1 MNKTI
6 VIGVGGTGLDAIRSL
21 RKLIVENYGSLE
33 AETVRNL
40 GILYLDTDPSEIVI
54 NKDNKAKWEVLG
66 KSIALS
72 PAEYKI
78 MSAPDIASVVKDI
91 DSYPHIKEWLPLDDL
106 DSINKSAKDTPGA
119 SQIRPLGR
127 FIFAMS
133 MGEIEAAFKAVLN
146 KVPQAAGGGDTHVYI
161 INSLSGGTGGG
172 MFLDLAYMI
181 QEWTAGNCKTFGF
194 LVFPELTTSR
204 GIRYTVNA
212 YASLLE
218 LNYFSNSNSVVKS
231 AGREKIIEFKSPGKS
246 SGFKSSP
253 FDCCYIVGPR
263 NNAGVE
269 LDLSALPGM
278 IAHRIFLNFDSS
290 FSAASDR
297 LLNNGKM
304 ERANILPDP
313 YNGNLHSRNFYTFGL
328 SSIQYPIDQFIE
340 VFSFKLAKTLI
351 DEWQRPKD
359 FPGDINARVQ
369 GNLPLLKLTDE
380 YLLGDKD
387 FFGSKHFD
395 NFEVEVEGIVNNLRQ
410 THPQKNIAPYL
421 AKQLEIRENE
431 FRGVGTAKFYQ
442 NKRDDLNGA
451 LREAQ
456 KLVKQKIS
464 ADLINPEFGYDFCEK
479 SLDEMIRMFKE
490 KHKVFVD
497 RFNSF
502 PAKEKNS
509 RGALAGFLNELT
521 KNEDKLLFK
530 DKALKDSMGKI
541 ADSMKVN
548 LSAKVGLRA
557 YELGIAFV
565 SKLIEDLETQ
575 KENLKSWRDALEKIK
590 NEIEVEINKRL
601 TTIEKKIEN
610 VKEFNGSLLFSESK
624 IDEGYRGLDIKS
636 ALSYIESEMLKGLE
650 GGVLDLPYTNCD
662 VDALYKIAL
671 MWLQEISVFRISD
684 TNVTDKL
691 IEDYPDETQR
701 RDLIRQN
708 FNKCYPFL
716 TVDQAEVAKG
726 FGEDR
731 YSITSGTTNTRLV
744 GILNPDKEKS
754 TAATKVVEDVRKA
767 TADVTIEAISD
778 RHQILFLQ
786 EYTAF
791 PLRIIR
797 DLKTLKEQYD
807 QYFKNS
813 KPLPLHIAKSY
824 DPPLMDLFLTTAEHM
839 RDIQKAEA
847 NFLLGRAVG
856 KLKLE
861 ENVMQGKQEVRYR
874 FIELGTEKFVVFGNS
889 WESAFDNFLKD
900 DSDMKKMREKLDK
913 DLNVFVKDYQT
924 KVKRDELW
932 FTIDDMMRGIRDG
945 LDYHEDNPLYKKY
958 NEVRSRVVKNLDL
971 YDEGNPP
978 NEKSRRK
985 HAGGETRATI
995 TTVSGDGA
1003 KPTISDE
1010 GKFIQMVRTTMR
1022 NSKDGSLSPVMQNML
1037 KTNQKKYGVTDAK
1050 AEQIIEE
1057 IRNELFGS
1065 QSVKEYKELFEAF
1078 YEDGEINE
1086 DERAVLIER
1095 QIELELSD
1103 EQVKTIES
1111 DIMTRRSS

>member
-6 VIGVGGTGLDAIRSL
+6 VIGLGGTGLDAIRSL
-21 RKLIVENYGSLE
+21 RKLIIENYGSLE
-33 AETVRNL
+33 AEAVRNL
-40 GILYLDTDPSEIVI
+40 GILYLDTDPSEIVV
-54 NKDNKAKWEVLG
+54 NKDNKGKWEVLG

-72 PAEYKI
+72 PSEYKI
-78 MSAPDIASVVKDI
+78 MSAPDIAGVIKDI
-91 DSYPHIKEWLPLDDL
+91 DSYPHIKEWLPLADL

-127 FIFAMS
+127 FIFTMS
-133 MGEIEAAFKAVLN
+133 LGEIEAAFKGVLN

-161 INSLSGGTGGG
+161 ISSLSGGTGGG

-181 QEWTAGNCKTFGF
+181 KEWTAGNCKTFGF

-212 YASLLE
+212 YAALLE
-218 LNYFSNSNSVVKS
+218 LNYFSNSNSVVNV
-231 AGREKIIEFKSPGKS
+231 AGQEKVLEFKSPGKS
-246 SGFKSSP
+246 SGFRSAP

-278 IAHRIFLNFDSS
+278 IAHRVFLNFDSS
-290 FSAASDR
+290 FSAAADR

-304 ERANILPDP
+304 ERTMILTDT

-328 SSIQYPIDQFIE
+328 SSIQYPIDQFME
-340 VFSFKLAKTLI
+340 VFSFKLSKALI
-351 DEWQRPKD
+351 DAWQRTKD

-369 GNLPLLKLTDE
+369 GNLPLLKLTDD
-380 YLLGDKD
+380 YLIGDKD

-395 NFEVEVEGIVNNLRQ
+395 NFEVEVENIVNNLRQ

-421 AKQLEIRENE
+421 SKQLEIRENE
-431 FRGVGTAKFYQ
+431 FRGVGIAKFYQ

-456 KLVKQKIS
+456 KLVKLKIS
-464 ADLINPEFGYDFCEK
+464 ADLVNPELGYDFCEK
-479 SLDEMIRMFKE
+479 SLNEMIRIFKE

-497 RFNSF
+497 RFNGL

-548 LSAKVGLRA
+548 LSAKIGLRA
-557 YELGIAFV
+557 YEFGIAFV
-565 SKLIEDLETQ
+565 SHLIEDLETQ
-575 KENLKSWRDALEKIK
+575 KENLNNWRDAVEKIK
-590 NEIEVEINKRL
+590 NEIELEITKRL

-610 VKEFNGSLLFSESK
+610 VKEFNGSLLFSEAK
-624 IDEGYRGLDIKS
+624 IEEGYRGLDVKS
-636 ALSYIESEMLKGLE
+636 ALSYIEGEMLKGLE
-650 GGVLDLPYTNCD
+650 EGVLDLPYANND
-662 VDALYKIAL
+662 VDSFYKTALT
-671 MWLQEISVFRISD
+671 WLQEISVVRISD
-684 TNVTDKL
+684 SNVTDKL

-701 RDLIRQN
+701 RDLVAQN

-731 YSITSGTTNTRLV
+731 YSINSGTTNARLV

-754 TAATKVVEDVRKA
+754 TAVGKVIEDVKKA
-767 TADVTIEAISD
+767 TADVKIEAISD

-797 DLKTLKEQYD
+797 DLKTLKEQYE
-807 QYFKNS
+807 QYFRNP
-813 KPLPLHIAKSY
+813 KPLPLHIAKSFT
-824 DPPLMDLFLTTAEHM
+824 PPLMYLFLTTAEHM
-839 RDIQKAEA
+839 REIQKAEA
-847 NFLLGRAVG
+847 SFLLARAVG

-861 ENVMQGKQEVRYR
+861 DNVMQGKPEVRYR
-874 FIELGTEKFVVFGNS
+874 FVDLGTEKFVVLGNA
-889 WESAFDNFLKD
+889 WESAIDTFLKD
-900 DSDMKKMREKLDK
+900 EVDMKKTREKLDK
-913 DLNVFVKDYQT
+913 DLNAFLKDYQT
-924 KVKRDELW
+924 KVKRDEVW
-932 FTIDDMMRGIRDG
+932 FVIDDMMKGIRDS
-945 LDYHEDNPLYKKY
+945 LEYHEENPLYKKY
-958 NEVRSRVVKNLDL
+958 NEIRSRIVKNLDL

-978 NEKSRRK
+978 DEKNRRK
-985 HAGGETRATI
+985 HMGGEI
-995 TTVSGDGA
+995 KSTVDKVSDDGS
-1003 KPTISDE
+1003 KPVANDE

-1037 KTNQKKYGVTDAK
+1037 KSNQKKYGVSDAR

-1057 IRNELFGS
+1057 VRTELFGS
-1065 QSVKEYKELFEAF
+1065 QKFTEYQELFEAF
-1078 YEDGEINE
+1078 FEDGEINE

-1095 QIELELSD
+1095 QVELELTD
-1103 EQVKTIES
+1103 EQVKSIES
-1111 DIMTRRSS
+1111 SITTRRSS